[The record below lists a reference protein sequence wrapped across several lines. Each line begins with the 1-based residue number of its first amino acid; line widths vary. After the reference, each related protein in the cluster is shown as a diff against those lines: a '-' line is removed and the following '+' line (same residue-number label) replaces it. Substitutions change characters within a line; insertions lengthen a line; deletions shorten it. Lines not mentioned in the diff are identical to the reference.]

1 MSLLLIGDSNVER
14 IWMHVRE
21 NREHLRSATFVPVKR
36 IDQLAT
42 GFQALTA
49 SVGLF
54 AHYAVRSS
62 YFDVISFYCGDLRS
76 STIMSGDAMSSLMI
90 SDSIMMF
97 IQMCFHVWGFLLF
110 ASSFR

>member
-1 MSLLLIGDSNVER
+1 
-14 IWMHVRE
+14 MHVKE

-36 IDQLAT
+36 IDQLSI

-62 YFDVISFYCGDLRS
+62 YFDAISFYCGDLRS
-76 STIMSGDAMSSLMI
+76 STIMSGDAMSSLKI
-90 SDSIMMF
+90 SDSIYDVYTDVF
-97 IQMCFHVWGFLLF
+97 SCVGFLLF
-110 ASSFR
+110 DSSFR

>member
-1 MSLLLIGDSNVER
+1 
-14 IWMHVRE
+14 MHVKE

-36 IDQLAT
+36 IDQLSL

-62 YFDVISFYCGDLRS
+62 YFDAISFYCGDLRS

-97 IQMCFHVWGFLLF
+97 IQMCFNVWGFLLF

>member
-1 MSLLLIGDSNVER
+1 
-14 IWMHVRE
+14 MHVRE

-36 IDQLAT
+36 IDQLST

-62 YFDVISFYCGDLRS
+62 YFDAISFYCGDLRS
-76 STIMSGDAMSSLMI
+76 
-90 SDSIMMF
+90 
-97 IQMCFHVWGFLLF
+97 
-110 ASSFR
+110 

>member
-1 MSLLLIGDSNVER
+1 
-14 IWMHVRE
+14 MHVKE

-36 IDQLAT
+36 IDQLSI

-54 AHYAVRSS
+54 DHYAVSSS
-62 YFDVISFYCGDLRS
+62 YFDEISFYCGDLRS
-76 STIMSGDAMSSLMI
+76 STIMSGDAMSSLKI

-97 IQMCFHVWGFLLF
+97 IQMCFLCGVFLLF